1 MAHDVVLSV
10 TADGANVWGEHFVK
24 RQPLIRIQHKI
35 GPHPTVDQA
44 KAAVLKAV
52 SAAGEGG
59 RVIINVGHGVG
70 GGDLQAYEG
79 SFELMPNRVMTIGHS
94 AGHIGNLFVDVF
106 YDVNLLG
113 PPHISDMEND
123 LKNNPGSP
131 RLARWS
137 VYQEM
142 SRAFRSSGVR
152 EVVLLTCRVG
162 NSTEFLRKVAN
173 DWGTV
178 IRAYRQ
184 QVVLTRAPVGRKVP
198 PRFFMH
204 LGNNPPEGKAAAD
217 LIIMEEEIPFSPS
230 DTFLVGPPPL
240 PIFPPCP

>member
-1 MAHDVVLSV
+1 
-10 TADGANVWGEHFVK
+10 
-24 RQPLIRIQHKI
+24 
-35 GPHPTVDQA
+35 VDQA
-44 KAAVLKAV
+44 KAAVLRAIR
-52 SAAGEGG
+52 AAGQGG

-70 GGDLQAYEG
+70 GGDLAAEEG
-79 SFELMPNRVMTIGHS
+79 AFELAPNRVMTIGHS

-113 PPHISDMEND
+113 PPHVSDMEHD

-137 VYQEM
+137 VYQEF

-162 NSTEFLRKVAN
+162 NSTQFLRKVAN

-184 QVVLTRAPVGRKVP
+184 QVVVTPDILVGRKLRP
-198 PRFFMH
+198 GPYMH

-230 DTFLVGPPPL
+230 DTFLVGPPFP